1 MKCSKC
7 GADLSD
13 DAKFCSYCGNRI
25 EAPPE
30 QPDEEKTVSSPI
42 SYGYGYSP
50 TNEPIQEDQG
60 EEQASRSQTDKIKE
74 KLSAQWR
81 KLSIYGKIVT
91 VAIAAFALLGLVALL
106 AGKIVAVVIAVIQ
119 IAVAVV
125 SVLMHKGI
133 IKLEQKQS
141 WLKWLVLAAAIL
153 LTALNIWS
161 YSWGKNSS
169 GTPGK
174 PNTPPVSES
183 SNVAASTAAAPCGA
197 SECVGQEYSV
207 IKNEFSSAG
216 FSNVTL
222 EKIEDLKITDAEK
235 VNTVETVSV
244 GGKADFTK
252 GQEFSGSDK
261 VIIRYHVYEKC
272 NITIHVDFIPN
283 LIFSKY
289 DVNLLLNGVDKGT
302 LEHGVDEDFEFSVDP
317 GEYTLTFESD
327 ESSSVKGE
335 VTLTVDCDLEAAYKI
350 SCSSDKVSVETLY
363 VDRLTDLAEGEV
375 KVDVAASEYER
386 KNYEEVTSAL
396 KTLGFTNIKY
406 EILYDIASGWTD
418 EGEVENVSIAGKTGF
433 TRGDVF
439 PADAEI
445 IIIYHMPEDENPSN
459 ITMPIDSTELYGK
472 HYSEVEKILRDL
484 GFANISSDSII
495 DYFDRK
501 TDGEVASVQI
511 DGASFAVGDK
521 FNPADQVNITYYV
534 PEPKEELS
542 TLTIDNCND
551 LATLLSTSGD
561 YDVFE
566 SFASKYSGKIIEF
579 DGSIDYMVTNSRY
592 KTRTDMLLSAGPYDK
607 DGSPGPVFKF
617 DNISIMFDLDILG
630 DAPEY
635 IGMGDNVRIIAKVDS
650 FNSNTGLFFLKPI
663 SLEY

>member
-50 TNEPIQEDQG
+50 TNEPIQENQR
-60 EEQASRSQTDKIKE
+60 EEQAPRSQADKIKE

-106 AGKIVAVVIAVIQ
+106 AGKIVAFVIAVIQ
-119 IAVAVV
+119 ITLAVV

-244 GGKADFTK
+244 GGKVDFTK
-252 GQEFSGSDK
+252 GQEFNGIDE

-272 NITIHVDFIPN
+272 NVTIHVDFVPN

-302 LEHGVDEDFEFSVDP
+302 LEHGVDENFEFSVDP
-317 GEYTLTFESD
+317 GEYTFTFESD

-363 VDRLTDLAEGEV
+363 VDRLAELADGEV
-375 KVDVAASEYER
+375 KVDVSASEY
-386 KNYEEVTSAL
+386 KHKDYEEVTTAL
-396 KTLGFTNIKY
+396 KTLGFTNINY
-406 EILYDIASGWTD
+406 EILYDIALGWTD
-418 EGEVENVSIAGKTGF
+418 EGEIESVSIAGKTEF

-445 IIIYHMPEDENPSN
+445 IITYHMPEEDDPNNSPSESIPPADTSVYYSTNDINTVKNGNTGVYAYKNRGGSYELYYIIDFDEGYVYHFSDGNGEE
-459 ITMPIDSTELYGK
+459 TCDRVKIDSG
-472 HYSEVEKILRDL
+472 DL
-484 GFANISSDSII
+484 N
-495 DYFDRK
+495 
-501 TDGEVASVQI
+501 SVVI
-511 DGASFAVGDK
+511 
-521 FNPADQVNITYYV
+521 ITYHDGGNVWQNGLHFKWVRQPDPLILQDNDGFEWDYY
-534 PEPKEELS
+534 PTDLENALAIRQSK
-542 TLTIDNCND
+542 TIHN
-551 LATLLSTSGD
+551 
-561 YDVFE
+561 Y
-566 SFASKYSGKIIEF
+566 
-579 DGSIDYMVTNSRY
+579 
-592 KTRTDMLLSAGPYDK
+592 
-607 DGSPGPVFKF
+607 
-617 DNISIMFDLDILG
+617 
-630 DAPEY
+630 
-635 IGMGDNVRIIAKVDS
+635 
-650 FNSNTGLFFLKPI
+650 
-663 SLEY
+663 